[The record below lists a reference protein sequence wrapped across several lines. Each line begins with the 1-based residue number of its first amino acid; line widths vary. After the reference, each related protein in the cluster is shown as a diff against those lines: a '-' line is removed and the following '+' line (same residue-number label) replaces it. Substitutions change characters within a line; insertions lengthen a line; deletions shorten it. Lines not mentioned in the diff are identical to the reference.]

1 MPVTVTFEPL
11 GRTVSCAEGEALF
24 EAARREGVPIPTA
37 CVGRGTCGLCRVKVL
52 DGEDALS
59 PLNPIERRHLGT
71 NYFITRL
78 RLTCQARVVPGATAA
93 VRVQIPDA
101 RRRSPELT
109 TVVGPTGSKAPNQKN
124 EAPARSSLTELGRD
138 ATKKL

>member
-37 CVGRGTCGLCRVKVL
+37 CVGRGTCGLCRVKIL
-52 DGEDALS
+52 EGEDALS

-78 RLTCQARVVPGATAA
+78 RLTCQARVVPGAAAA

-101 RRRSPELT
+101 RRRSPEITGLASPPSSAS
-109 TVVGPTGSKAPNQKN
+109 PTQRD
-124 EAPARSSLTELGRD
+124 APARASLTGPSGG
-138 ATKKL
+138 TPKKL